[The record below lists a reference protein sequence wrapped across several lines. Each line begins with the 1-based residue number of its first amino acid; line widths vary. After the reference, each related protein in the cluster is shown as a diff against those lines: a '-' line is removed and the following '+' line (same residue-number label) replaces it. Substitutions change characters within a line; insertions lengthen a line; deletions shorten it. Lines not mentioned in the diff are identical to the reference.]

1 MQPPPPQPDEDDE
14 YIDVV
19 EASVQW
25 SEWRAPLANQM
36 FNEWQANRGQNGMSK
51 RSGKQ
56 PRRFWSKRE
65 EEFLISCMRDLVNED
80 SKGKLDCG
88 QIKAGFYGEGE
99 KRIIR
104 AFPGTNLRAHPHI
117 DSKIKAWRKQY
128 HLLQDML
135 KLSGF
140 GWDDTEKMILVDSDD
155 VWENFVRIFKANG
168 DLAEG
173 PADAMAAMEREA
185 ATEELGDESPTSGL
199 GTSFMDY
206 SMPEGPNVGKS
217 HGGQSSVPPSSVPPS
232 SNVAGKKRKRVADGI
247 AKGLSDM
254 AEAFGTFFENSNTRM
269 AEIGH
274 RIGYAQDLS
283 LQRKQVNAELMD
295 HPLDW
300 EQWLRAATLIVQE
313 PQRVDLFFSFPKED
327 QVGWVA
333 LLLAG
338 AI

>member
-1 MQPPPPQPDEDDE
+1 
-14 YIDVV
+14 
-19 EASVQW
+19 
-25 SEWRAPLANQM
+25 
-36 FNEWQANRGQNGMSK
+36 
-51 RSGKQ
+51 
-56 PRRFWSKRE
+56 
-65 EEFLISCMRDLVNED
+65 MRDLVNED
-80 SKGKLDCG
+80 SKWKLDCG
-88 QIKAGFYGEGE
+88 QFKAGFYGECE

-155 VWENFVRIFKANG
+155 VWENFVRSHSDAKGMRNKPHPYFEEWLHLFGNDRANG

-173 PADAMAAMEREA
+173 PADTMAAMEREA
-185 ATEELGDESPTSGL
+185 ATEELGYESPTSGL

-206 SMPEGPNVGKS
+206 SMPEGPNVGNS
-217 HGGQSSVPPSSVPPS
+217 HGGQSSVPPS
-232 SNVAGKKRKRVADGI
+232 SNVAGKKRKRAADGI
-247 AKGLSDM
+247 TKGLSDM
-254 AEAFGTFFENSNTRM
+254 AEAFGTFFENTNTRM
-269 AEIGH
+269 GEIGH
-274 RIGYAQDLS
+274 RMGYDEDLS

-300 EQWLRAATLIVQE
+300 EQRLRAATLIVQE
-313 PQRVDLFFSFPKED
+313 AQRVDLFFSFPKED